1 MRKDPNYS
9 IYYINPATL
18 LVTGIIP
25 LILLIYWNCIIYQ
38 QIKSSSKWLAKN
50 SSYSVRRSH
59 NLTTCQELDRNQK
72 RKQPEEKFKGSKGQ
86 RQEKEFAKVM
96 IGIVVSFV
104 ATHALRAVLNFHEAI
119 AAKDTLICIEQ
130 GKQGVPFWVLIT
142 SEFSKL
148 VLVMNSSINSVIY
161 CCMNSSFR
169 KALFKKNGGNDECSE
184 TLTMR
189 QNFRQTMRR
198 ETQPSLF

>member
-38 QIKSSSKWLAKN
+38 QIKSSSEWLAKN

-59 NLTTCQELDRNQK
+59 SRITCKRLERNQN
-72 RKQPEEKFKGSKGQ
+72 REPTEETFKGSKGQ

-119 AAKDTLICIEQ
+119 SAKNTLICMEQ

-169 KALFKKNGGNDECSE
+169 KALFRKSGGNDDYSE
-184 TLTMR
+184 TFSMR
-189 QNFRQTMRR
+189 QNFRQTVRH
-198 ETQPSLF
+198 ETQPTLF